1 MWTIFLI
8 QLFNV
13 DVIVIVE
20 AIVIEVRSVE
30 SSEMKKYSMVL
41 DNCLNYQLKIDYDS
55 FDDYNSHYVE

>member
-1 MWTIFLI
+1 ME
-8 QLFNV
+8 
-13 DVIVIVE
+13 VIVIVE
-20 AIVIEVRSVE
+20 AIVIDFRSDG